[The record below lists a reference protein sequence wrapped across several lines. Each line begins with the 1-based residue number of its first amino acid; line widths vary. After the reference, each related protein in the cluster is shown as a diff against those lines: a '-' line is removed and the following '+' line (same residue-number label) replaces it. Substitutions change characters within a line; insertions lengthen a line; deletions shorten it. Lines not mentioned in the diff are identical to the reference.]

1 MDQEVNRKIKQCREL
16 MANAISPKQRTIY
29 RGYLQFWQEKIT
41 KSNQKTD
48 TETGEGFSTPPTK
61 EINPIIEGLIVA
73 IREKEFKH
81 KFPNKNA
88 YYTRDGITH
97 KTKAFKEFLIS
108 NQ

>member
-41 KSNQKTD
+41 KSNLKTD
-48 TETGEGFSTPPTK
+48 TETSERVSTPLTK
-61 EINPIIEGLIVA
+61 EA
-73 IREKEFKH
+73 KFKLQ
-81 KFPNKNA
+81 FPNKHA